1 MKTKMVMKM
10 KTKQR
15 IPYGGLRSFTLI
27 ELMVV
32 VAVIAILAGLVLGGA
47 GAVRQRAARGQA
59 KAEIAAIEAGL
70 ARYQMDFGAYPTP
83 TSNVSTNGGVYPLSP
98 TSYSGAGAVLFRALW
113 GSSNFTDLAGAGKQ
127 YLSVKPS
134 MVNTS
139 QVNFFIDPWG
149 YAYGYYW
156 SGSGSLYG
164 GAVPDVWSTG
174 GQTGSGSQT
183 NRVKWIT
190 SWD

>member
-1 MKTKMVMKM
+1 MKRRLQKAC
-10 KTKQR
+10 
-15 IPYGGLRSFTLI
+15 SFTLV
-27 ELMVV
+27 ELMAV

-70 ARYQMDFGAYPTP
+70 GRYQMDFGAYPTAINITTSGNQYGQYSTSTYP
-83 TSNVSTNGGVYPLSP
+83 TAGQALFTN
-98 TSYSGAGAVLFRALW
+98 LW
-113 GSSNFTDLAGAGKQ
+113 GAATYAATTTTRRQ
-127 YLSVKPS
+127 YLNVKPS

-139 QVNFFIDPWG
+139 GVNYFIDPWG

-156 SGSGSLYG
+156 SGTNSLFG

-174 GQTGSGSQT
+174 GQSGATASQQNT
-183 NRVKWIT
+183 NKWVT
-190 SWD
+190 SWQ

>member
-1 MKTKMVMKM
+1 MKI
-10 KTKQR
+10 KTR
-15 IPYGGLRSFTLI
+15 WTRSFTLI
-27 ELMVV
+27 ELMAV

-70 ARYQMDFGAYPTP
+70 ARYQMDFGSYPT
-83 TSNVSTNGGVYPLSP
+83 STGITPSGTNYPASP
-98 TSYSGAGAVLFRALW
+98 SGYNSAGQALFTNLW
-113 GSSNFTDLAGAGKQ
+113 GAATYAATTTTRRQ
-127 YLSVKPS
+127 YLNVKPS

-139 QVNFFIDPWG
+139 GVNYFIDPWG

-156 SGSGSLYG
+156 SGNNSLFG

-174 GQTGSGSQT
+174 GQAGTGPQT
-183 NRVKWIT
+183 NRAKWIT
-190 SWD
+190 SWE